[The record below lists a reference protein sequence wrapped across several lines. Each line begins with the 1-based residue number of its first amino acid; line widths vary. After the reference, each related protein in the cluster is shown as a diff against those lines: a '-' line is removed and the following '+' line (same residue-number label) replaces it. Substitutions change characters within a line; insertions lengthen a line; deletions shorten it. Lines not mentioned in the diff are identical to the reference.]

1 LKLWLRLSSADGR
14 RGTLGTAFV
23 KPREPVY
30 RTARS
35 ELKMKCRIY
44 LCRWPNGE
52 FSVLTAGSRQNAVD
66 KLDEWAG
73 AEATMLKPLDSF
85 MAHFRLSDDGQI
97 ELAELGEDTENRI
110 WDECYPELDRV
121 LSTEHGVKHQDGDAD
136 PEVSEVI
143 RQAVDRERHRV
154 R

>member
-1 LKLWLRLSSADGR
+1 MTS
-14 RGTLGTAFV
+14 
-23 KPREPVY
+23 
-30 RTARS
+30 
-35 ELKMKCRIY
+35 RIY

-52 FSVLTAGSRQNAVD
+52 FSVVTAGTRQDAVA

-85 MAHFRLSDDGQI
+85 MAHFRLSDDGHI
-97 ELAELGEDTENRI
+97 ELAELGEDTESRI

-121 LSTEHGVKHQDGDAD
+121 LSTEGAVKHQDGDAD
-136 PEVSEVI
+136 PRVAEVI

-154 R
+154 K